1 MVSGKFEEQTS
12 EVEGGGGE
20 GERAWGGK
28 VGDGESE
35 MPEAREPLA
44 LGSLPLNSGLR
55 LPSSSPLPP
64 PYLPAQGSCLWE
76 SGNQQAGGT
85 GCVEL
90 KSPTSP
96 HMRVPEKKAIKQLNQ
111 VCVCVAGN
119 SLGAH
124 PAAGGVRD

>member
-35 MPEAREPLA
+35 MPEAREPFA

-64 PYLPAQGSCLWE
+64 PTYPPKEAACGSQETSRRGAQDAWS
-76 SGNQQAGGT
+76 
-85 GCVEL
+85 
-90 KSPTSP
+90 
-96 HMRVPEKKAIKQLNQ
+96 
-111 VCVCVAGN
+111 
-119 SLGAH
+119 
-124 PAAGGVRD
+124 